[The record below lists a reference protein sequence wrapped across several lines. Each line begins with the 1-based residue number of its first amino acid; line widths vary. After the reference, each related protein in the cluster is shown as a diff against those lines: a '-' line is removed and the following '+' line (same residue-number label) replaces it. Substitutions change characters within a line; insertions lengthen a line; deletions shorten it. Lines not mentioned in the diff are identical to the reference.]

1 MNNLK
6 EERVFLINEF
16 SDEDKKRLL
25 EVTDA
30 VGRRLKKFD
39 RKAAFLKKF
48 TINMGKAYYNLY
60 KKPKIVKIEKPKVEI
75 KPEII
80 IVKPVIKIEPRI
92 EVELDIPPS
101 PVYIEPY
108 KTIISDGVTVRSLFK
123 DGMYSLFEPELN
135 ENDKN
140 LILLLK
146 KKLGNNAYKKN
157 NVDENDLRKKL
168 TKYSKKFKIEVNEPY
183 YNKIKYY
190 FSRDVLGYGRIDAL
204 LKDTDVKEIIC
215 NGINQ
220 PVIVTFKNNYD
231 VETDIAYDDEMQLNQ
246 VIERF
251 SRLIGRNLNEK
262 NPFLAAELSI
272 GNIQANLKTKLSG
285 AKFAIRKRR

>member
-25 EVTDA
+25 EVTNA

-39 RKAAFLKKF
+39 KKAAFLKKF

-75 KPEII
+75 KP
-80 IVKPVIKIEPRI
+80 IVIEKPAIKIEPRI
-92 EVELDIPPS
+92 EVELDVPPS
-101 PVYIEPY
+101 PIYIEPY
-108 KTIISDGVTVRSLFK
+108 KIIISDGVTVRSLFK

-135 ENDKN
+135 ETDKN
-140 LILLLK
+140 LILLIK

-157 NVDENDLRKKL
+157 KIDENALRKKL
-168 TKYSKKFKIEVNEPY
+168 TKYSKKLKIEVNEPY

-215 NGINQ
+215 NGINR
-220 PVIVTFKNNYD
+220 PVIITFKNNYD

>member
-16 SDEDKKRLL
+16 SDEDKKKLL
-25 EVTDA
+25 EVTNA
-30 VGRRLKKFD
+30 VGRRLKRFD
-39 RKAAFLKKF
+39 KKAAFLKKF
-48 TINMGKAYYNLY
+48 TIDMSKAYYNLY
-60 KKPKIVKIEKPKVEI
+60 KKPIVVKVEKPKIEI
-75 KPEII
+75 KPEIKI
-80 IVKPVIKIEPRI
+80 EKPIVKIEPKSI
-92 EVELDIPPS
+92 ELDVPPS

-108 KTIISDGVTVRSLFK
+108 KTILSDGVTVRSLFK

-135 ENDKN
+135 ENDRN
-140 LILLLK
+140 IILLLK
-146 KKLGNNAYKKN
+146 KKLGNEAYKKHI
-157 NVDENDLRKKL
+157 VDEKNLRIKL
-168 TKYSKKFKIEVNEPY
+168 MKYSKKFKIQVNEPY

-204 LKDTDVKEIIC
+204 LKDIDIKEIIC

-231 VETDIAYDDEMQLNQ
+231 VETNIIYDDEMQLNQ
-246 VIERF
+246 VTEKF
-251 SRLIGRNLNEK
+251 SRLTGRTINEK

-272 GNIQANLKTKLSG
+272 GNIQANIKTKLSG

>member
-25 EVTDA
+25 EVIKTA
-30 VGRRLKKFD
+30 GRRLKKFD
-39 RKAAFLKKF
+39 RKSAFLKKF
-48 TINMGKAYYNLY
+48 TINMGEAYYDLY
-60 KKPKIVKIEKPKVEI
+60 KKPKVAKVEKPKIKI

-80 IVKPVIKIEPRI
+80 IEKPFIKIEPKI
-92 EVELDIPPS
+92 EIELDVPPA
-101 PVYIEPY
+101 PIYIEPY
-108 KTIISDGVTVRSLFK
+108 KTIIFDGVTVRSLFK

-135 ENDKN
+135 ENDKS

-146 KKLGNNAYKKN
+146 KKLGNDAYKKN
-157 NVDENDLRKKL
+157 RVDENNLKKKL
-168 TKYSKKFKIEVNEPY
+168 TKYSKKFKIEANEPY
-183 YNKIKYY
+183 YNKIRYY

-220 PVIVTFKNNYD
+220 PIIITFKDNYD
-231 VETDIAYDDEMQLNQ
+231 VETDIVYDDEMQINQ

-251 SRLIGRNLNEK
+251 SRLIGRKINEK
-262 NPFLAAELSI
+262 NPFLAAELNI
-272 GNIQANLKTKLSG
+272 GNIQANIKTKLSG

>member
-75 KPEII
+75 KP
-80 IVKPVIKIEPRI
+80 IVIEKPAIKIEPRI
-92 EVELDIPPS
+92 EVELDVPPS
-101 PVYIEPY
+101 PIYIEPY
-108 KTIISDGVTVRSLFK
+108 KIIISDGVTVRSLFK

-135 ENDKN
+135 ETDKN
-140 LILLLK
+140 LILLIK

-157 NVDENDLRKKL
+157 KIDENALRKKL
-168 TKYSKKFKIEVNEPY
+168 TKYSKKLKIEVNEPY

-215 NGINQ
+215 NGINR
-220 PVIVTFKNNYD
+220 PVIITFKNNYD